1 MSDEFPTGDAY
12 YATTRYLDK
21 PLPTTDIE
29 MPYEYWMD
37 DVEFDPREK
46 VKHPNI
52 HIKFNQYHMEGERDG
67 WGEPFDIGYFRCM
80 DDARLAFKMIEN
92 RPPADARKIC
102 AEIKK
107 MRDQKDTR
115 LINHILSSALGD
127 R

>member
-1 MSDEFPTGDAY
+1 MDEFATGDAY
-12 YATTRYLDK
+12 YHSSRNLDK

-37 DVEFDPREK
+37 DVEFDEREK
-46 VKHPNI
+46 VKHPNMVI
-52 HIKFNQYHMEGERDG
+52 RWNQYQMDG
-67 WGEPFDIGYFRCM
+67 ACDGCGEPYDIGYFRCM

-92 RPPADARKIC
+92 RHPADARKIC

-127 R
+127 P

>member
-1 MSDEFPTGDAY
+1 MGDELSGDEWHHTY
-12 YATTRYLDK
+12 YLDT
-21 PLPTTDIE
+21 PFPPASDIE
-29 MPYEYWMD
+29 LPYEYWMD
-37 DVEFDPREK
+37 DVEFDEREK
-46 VKHPNI
+46 VKHPNMVI
-52 HIKFNQYHMEGERDG
+52 RWNQYQMDG
-67 WGEPFDIGYFRCM
+67 ACDGCGEPYDIGYFRCM

-92 RPPADARKIC
+92 RHPADARKIC